1 MAVVAVGGGLILPTG
16 GTGCQH
22 TVVTMVADE
31 ELQLDSTWYPYH
43 NSDTISPQQ
52 YLNTCCGVT
61 LGTAT
66 TTTITN

>member
-1 MAVVAVGGGLILPTG
+1 VAVVAVVGGLTLAYRRNW
-16 GTGCQH
+16 
-22 TVVTMVADE
+22 VLVTMVADE
-31 ELQLDSTWYPYH
+31 ELQLDSTWYSYN